1 MLETGVIG
9 VPHPDFGEAVVA
21 IVVRDGSAELTDG
34 QLASAL
40 DGVLARFKHPKQ
52 YIDASELPRNAM
64 SKVQK
69 ATLRTEH
76 ASLFID

>member
-1 MLETGVIG
+1 MIG

-21 IVVRDGSAELTDG
+21 IVVRDGSAEVTEE
-34 QLASAL
+34 QLAAAL

-69 ATLRTEH
+69 AALRTEH
-76 ASLFID
+76 AALFTD